1 MIVFEGWLLGL
12 KPQSAEALAT
22 PVNRLER
29 DHDQGGN
36 WRLWCNDELA
46 HYAQLWQRL
55 HWLCW
60 LNAPDFGIV
69 PDWRWRQQ
77 SRLQQ
82 SRPRHTTMHRAQ
94 VETFVLA
101 FERITRLAQDTLAGI
116 ADEVVELDAR
126 RRLIRKR

>member
-22 PVNRLER
+22 PVNRLEC
-29 DHDQGGN
+29 DHDREDN
-36 WRLWCNDELA
+36 WPRWCNDELA

-55 HWLCW
+55 RWLCW
-60 LNAPDFGIV
+60 LKAPDFSIV
-69 PDWRWRQQ
+69 PDWRWQQQ

-101 FERITRLAQDTLAGI
+101 FERISRHAQDTLAGI